1 MIKAPS
7 MTEDDVRKNAIQS
20 FAKSTREQAQ
30 EQAELGFEGFMQWTK
45 YVTYGSIAFLLVVG
59 ACNFGVEDDSFPAYN
74 GEQYSPSNL
83 NTKS

>member
-1 MIKAPS
+1 
-7 MTEDDVRKNAIQS
+7 MTEDDVKKDATQS

-30 EQAELGFEGFMQWTK
+30 EQVEAGFEGFMSWTK
-45 YVTYGSIAFLLVVG
+45 YVTYPSIGFLLVIG

-74 GEQYSPSNL
+74 GEQHSPSNL

>member
-1 MIKAPS
+1 
-7 MTEDDVRKNAIQS
+7 MTEDDIIKNATES

-30 EQAELGFEGFMQWTK
+30 EQAEAGFEGFMSWTK

-59 ACNFGVEDDSFPAYN
+59 ACNFGVEDKSYPAYN

-83 NTKS
+83 STKS

>member
-1 MIKAPS
+1 
-7 MTEDDVRKNAIQS
+7 MTEDDVKKNATQS

-30 EQAELGFEGFMQWTK
+30 EQAEASFEGFMSWTK
-45 YVTYGSIAFLLVVG
+45 YVTYASIGFLLVVG

-74 GEQYSPSNL
+74 GEYYSPSNL

>member
-1 MIKAPS
+1 
-7 MTEDDVRKNAIQS
+7 MTEDEIIKSATET
-20 FAKSTREQAQ
+20 FAKNTRQQAQ
-30 EQAELGFEGFMQWTK
+30 EQAEAGFEGFMSWTK

-83 NTKS
+83 STKS